1 MSAQFYRPQ
10 REDRGRAR
18 LMYVTALLVIVL
30 LLDLA
35 AGGRLRSAVRLGVS
49 QVYLSL
55 VHSSEIIFGNQ
66 WFESR
71 NKLLEENVRL
81 TNQLNSY
88 HVKDAAYDAMEE
100 ENTRLRTLL
109 GLSSR
114 LSGKAASVISSPSAS
129 AYGTFSIDVGINEG
143 VARGAVV
150 YSPDGYAVGVVT
162 ETDSSTSLV
171 TQLFAPNASL
181 ESVVDDTLIVLEG
194 QGGGNARARAPREST
209 VKVGSVVRAPSVD
222 APVGIVQHIESS
234 PTGVDQQLYVRIPA
248 NLQTLTLVY
257 VSGK

>member
-1 MSAQFYRPQ
+1 MAAQFYRPQ

-18 LMYVTALLVIVL
+18 LMYVTALLVIIF
-30 LLDLA
+30 LLDLV
-35 AGGRLRSAVRLGVS
+35 AGGRLRAAVRLGVS

-55 VHSSEIIFGNQ
+55 VHTSETIVGNQ

-71 NKLLEENVRL
+71 NTLIAENLKL
-81 TNQLNSY
+81 TDQLNAY
-88 HVKDAAYDAMEE
+88 HVKDAAYDAMQD

-109 GLSSR
+109 GLAAR
-114 LSGKAASVISSPSAS
+114 LSGKAASVVSSPSAS
-129 AYGTFSIDVGINEG
+129 AYGTFTIDVGINEG
-143 VARGAVV
+143 VARGSVV
-150 YSPDGYAVGVVT
+150 YSPDGYAVGIVT
-162 ETDSSTSLV
+162 ETDSNSSLV
-171 TQLFAPNASL
+171 TELFAPNASL

-209 VKVGSVVRAPSVD
+209 IQVGSVVRAPMVD

-257 VSGK
+257 VGRK